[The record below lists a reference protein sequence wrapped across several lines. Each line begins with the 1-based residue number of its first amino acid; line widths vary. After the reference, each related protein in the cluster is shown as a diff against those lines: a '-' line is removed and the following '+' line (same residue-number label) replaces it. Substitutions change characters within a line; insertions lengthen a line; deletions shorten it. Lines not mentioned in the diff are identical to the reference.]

1 MASALGRRAFLAAGG
16 GLLVQPGRGSAAPSD
31 AAWRALATAG
41 EVLRP
46 GMDGFAAAARP
57 QNLRYADVTP
67 QALLRCVSPEGL
79 AQALRWARE
88 HAMPFVLRS
97 GGHSYAGASTTTGL
111 LIDLRRMNA
120 VSAGPDGL
128 VRLGAGANN
137 GEVYAALRAGDL
149 SLTHGRCLDVGA
161 SAFLMGG
168 GIGFAMRDRGMGCDA
183 VVAADILLADG
194 SIRRASASDDAE
206 LFWAVRGAGG
216 GTLGAAI
223 GWTLRPVAAE
233 PMTWFRLR
241 WTARPEETLWRLVQ
255 ALEAAPERMGS
266 KVSLLA
272 GPRPE
277 VLVLGQ
283 LRGTAREV
291 ADILDPAGPAARREI
306 VETTYWAAQDAL
318 SEAGPPNWYQ
328 ETSHFGGRMPQAL
341 VEAAMRRCVDWPG
354 TGGEADFKMFHVGG
368 RIRAVAPDA
377 TAYVHRNAEWIMGT
391 ELTWKPEDAG
401 PRLDRALAWQ
411 RAFHEA
417 IARIA
422 GGPGGSF
429 QNFPDPG
436 LAAPAQ
442 AYYGANLPRLAALK
456 RRLDPD
462 DVFAPPRG
470 QGITG

>member
-1 MASALGRRAFLAAGG
+1 MAINTGRRALIAGGAALAA
-16 GLLVQPGRGSAAPSD
+16 LPRRAAAAPTD
-31 AAWRALATAG
+31 AAWRALASAG
-41 EVLRP
+41 AVLRP
-46 GMDGFAAAARP
+46 GSDGFAAAVRP
-57 QNLRYADVTP
+57 QNLRYAGILP
-67 QALLRCVSPEGL
+67 QALLRCTSPEGL
-79 AQALRWARE
+79 AFAIRWARE

-97 GGHSYAGASTTTGL
+97 GGHSYAGASTTEGL

-120 VSAGPDGL
+120 ASVGADGL
-128 VRLGAGANN
+128 VRIGGGINN
-137 GEVYAALRAGDL
+137 GEVYAALRARGL
-149 SLTHGRCLDVGA
+149 SLTHGRCLDVGG

-194 SIRRASASDDAE
+194 SIRRASATDDTD

-233 PMTWFRLR
+233 PMTWFHLR
-241 WTARPEETLWRLVQ
+241 WNARPDEALWRLAQ
-255 ALEAAPERMGS
+255 ALEAAPDRMGS
-266 KVSLLA
+266 KVSLIA

-277 VLVLGQ
+277 VVVIGQ

-291 ADILDPAGPAARREI
+291 ADLLDPIGTPSRREV

-318 SEAGPPNWYQ
+318 SEQGLPNRYQ
-328 ETSHFGGRMPQAL
+328 ETSHFGGRMPKAL
-341 VEAAMRRCVDWPG
+341 VETALRHCAAWPG
-354 TGGEADFKMFHVGG
+354 TSGVADFKMFHVGG
-368 RIRAVAPDA
+368 RIRTVAPDA
-377 TAYVHRNAEWIMGT
+377 TAYVHRAAEWIMGT
-391 ELTWKPEDAG
+391 ELTWTEQDVG

-411 RAFHEA
+411 RDFHEA
-417 IARIA
+417 IARIG

-436 LAAPAQ
+436 LAAPAL
-442 AYYGANLPRLAALK
+442 AYYGANLPRLIALK

-462 DVFAPPRG
+462 NVFAPPRR

>member
-1 MASALGRRAFLAAGG
+1 MTSPLARRALLAAAGG
-16 GLLVQPGRGSAAPSD
+16 LLSPPSRAAATPSD
-31 AAWRALATAG
+31 AAWRSLATAG
-41 EVLRP
+41 TVLRP
-46 GMDGFAAAARP
+46 GMDGFAAAVRP
-57 QNLRYADVTP
+57 QNLRYGDVVP
-67 QALLRCVSPEGL
+67 QALLRCASPEGL
-79 AQALRWARE
+79 AHALRWAQD

-111 LIDLRRMNA
+111 LIDMRRLND
-120 VSAGPDGL
+120 VRAGADGL
-128 VRLGAGANN
+128 VRLGGGVNN
-137 GEVYAALRAGDL
+137 GEVYAALRARGL
-149 SLTHGRCLDVGA
+149 SLTHGRCLEVGA

-183 VVAADILLADG
+183 VISADILLADG
-194 SIRRASASDDAE
+194 SVRRASATDDAD
-206 LFWAVRGAGG
+206 LFWALRGAGG

-241 WTARPEETLWRLVQ
+241 WEDRAGEALWRLVQ

-266 KVSLLA
+266 KVSLIA
-272 GPRPE
+272 GPRPA
-277 VLVLGQ
+277 LVVIGQ
-283 LRGTAREV
+283 LRGKAAEV
-291 ADILDPAGPAARREI
+291 ADLLDPVGTATHREV

-318 SEAGPPNWYQ
+318 SEAGLPNRYQ
-328 ETSHFGGRMPQAL
+328 ETSHFAGRMPHAMVEEAL
-341 VEAAMRRCVDWPG
+341 RHCARWPG

-377 TAYVHRNAEWIMGT
+377 TAYVHRQAEWIMGT
-391 ELTWKPEDAG
+391 ELTWAAGDVG

-411 RAFHEA
+411 RGFHDA
-417 IARIA
+417 ITRIA

-436 LAAPAQ
+436 LIAPAE

-462 DVFAPPRG
+462 NLFAPPRG
-470 QGITG
+470 QGIVG

>member
-1 MASALGRRAFLAAGG
+1 MTSVVGRRALLATGG
-16 GLLVQPGRGSAAPSD
+16 GLLLHPRRASAAPSD
-31 AAWRALATAG
+31 AAWRALAVAG
-41 EVLRP
+41 DVLRP

-57 QNLRYADVTP
+57 QNLRYADVVP
-67 QALLRCVSPEGL
+67 QAVLRCASPEGL
-79 AQALRWARE
+79 AFALRWARE
-88 HAMPFVLRS
+88 QAMPFVLRS

-111 LIDLRRMNA
+111 LIDLRRLDA
-120 VSAGPDGL
+120 VSLGADGL
-128 VRLGAGANN
+128 VRAGGGTLNAT
-137 GEVYAALRAGDL
+137 VYDALRARGQ
-149 SLTHGRCLDVGA
+149 SLTHGRCLGVGA

-206 LFWAVRGAGG
+206 LFWAVRGGGG
-216 GTLGAAI
+216 GTLGAAV

-241 WTARPEETLWRLVQ
+241 WADRPEEVLWRLVQ
-255 ALEAAPERMGS
+255 ALEGAPERMGS
-266 KVSLLA
+266 KLSLIA

-277 VLVLGQ
+277 VALLGQ

-291 ADILDPAGPAARREI
+291 ADILDPVGPPARREV

-318 SEAGPPNWYQ
+318 SEAGAPNHYQ
-328 ETSHFGGRMPQAL
+328 ETSHFAGRMPQAL
-341 VEAAMRRCVDWPG
+341 VEAAMRCCIDWPG

-368 RIRAVAPDA
+368 RIRDVAAGA
-377 TAYVHRNAEWIMGT
+377 TAYVHREAEWIIGT
-391 ELTWKPEDAG
+391 ELTWKAQDAG

-411 RAFHEA
+411 RNFHET
-417 IARIA
+417 ITRLG

-462 DVFAPPRG
+462 NIFAPPRG